1 MSFFKVTFASL
12 LGTVLASIVIFF
24 LMFLIIAGIISSSQ
38 DDEVANIDKH
48 SILKLNLNQ
57 KIVDRASDNPL
68 AGFNYATMKPDKTLG
83 LNTILENIA
92 KAKIDDKID
101 GIYLSLTGIGA
112 GIASVEEIR
121 NSLQDFKES
130 GKFIISYA
138 DYYSQKTYY
147 LASVA
152 DKIYLNPEGSVD
164 FVGLSAQ
171 LMFFKNALK
180 KFGVEPI
187 IIRHGKFKSAIEPF
201 MLDKMSAA
209 NREQTATYVGSI
221 WESMQKSISESR
233 GIEVQEL
240 NNVADN
246 LLLRNAKSAVELG
259 FVDSLLFY
267 DEMFELMKAKMEAK
281 KDKDLKVVS
290 LNKYKKVPKIKKEGE
305 KGLAKDKVAVI
316 YASGEIVMGKGSDD
330 NIGAKSL
337 SETIRKARK
346 DKKIKAIVLRINS
359 PGGSA
364 LASDIIWREVVLAKK
379 EKPVIVSMG
388 DLAASGGYYIACA
401 ADSILADSNT
411 LTGSI
416 GVFGLLFN
424 VEKLMSEKIGIT
436 FDKFNTNR
444 YSDIGSTTKS
454 MEAEERAF
462 IQRGVEEIY
471 GTFIGHVAEGRGM
484 TTEQVDSIGQGR
496 VWSGANAIDI
506 GLVDKIGG
514 LSDAI
519 VIAAEKAGLDRYRVT
534 SLPKQKEPFEALL
547 EELTGDVRISLFGNK
562 TNEFSE
568 VYKYYE
574 SLANM
579 KGVQARIPFVIEIPD

>member
-1 MSFFKVTFASL
+1 MNFFKITFASL

-24 LMFLIIAGIISSSQ
+24 LMFLILAGIISSSQ
-38 DDEVANIDKH
+38 EDEVANIDKH
-48 SILKLNLNQ
+48 TVLKLNLNK

-68 AGFNYATMKPDKTLG
+68 AGFNFATMKPDKTLG

-92 KAKIDDKID
+92 KAKIDKNID
-101 GIYLSLTGIGA
+101 GIYLNLTGIGT

-152 DKIYLNPEGSVD
+152 DKVYLSPEGSVD

-201 MLDKMSAA
+201 MLDKMSEA

-221 WESMQKSISESR
+221 WENMEKNISESR
-233 GIEVQEL
+233 GISVDEL
-240 NNVADN
+240 NNIADN
-246 LLLRNAKSAVELG
+246 LLLKNAKSAVELG

-267 DEMFELMKAKMEAK
+267 DEMFELMKAKTEAK

-290 LNKYKKVPKIKKEGE
+290 LNKYKKVPKIKKKGE

-316 YASGEIVMGKGSDD
+316 YASGEIVMGKGGDD

-364 LASDIIWREVVLAKK
+364 LASDIIWREVALAKK
-379 EKPVIVSMG
+379 AKPVIVSMG

-401 ADSILADSNT
+401 ADSILAGPNT

-462 IQRGVEEIY
+462 VQNSIEEVY
-471 GTFIGHVAEGRGM
+471 GTFISHVAEGRGM
-484 TTEQVDSIGQGR
+484 TTEQVDDIGQGR
-496 VWSGANAIDI
+496 VWSGANALEI
-506 GLVDKIGG
+506 GLIDKLGG
-514 LSDAI
+514 LDDAI
-519 VIAAEKAGLDRYRVT
+519 VIAAEKAGLERYRVT
-534 SLPKQKEPFEALL
+534 SLPKQKEPFEVLL
-547 EELTGDVRISLFGNK
+547 EELTGDVRVSLFGNE

-568 VYKYYE
+568 AYKYYK

-579 KGVQARIPFVIEIPD
+579 KGVQARIPFEMEIK